1 MSLMMNLIIDQGNSS
16 AKIALFQGDEMLY
29 FHKYEKFSKKEA
41 EEVQKLYP
49 YTQAIISSVTEK
61 DEALTDFLQ
70 KNTKKF
76 IVLSHQTPIP
86 LKNLYKTP
94 ETLGRDRIAVCVG
107 ANHLK
112 PNTNILVID
121 AGTAITYDIV
131 NAQNEYVG
139 GNISLGIAMRSQALH
154 TFTAKLPL
162 VDVKDDAPLIGSST
176 EDAIASGVINGV
188 IGEMQSFI
196 DQISAVY
203 PQLAIFLT
211 GGSSKCFEKRIKN
224 QIFAYSNLVHIGLN
238 RILNFR

>member
-162 VDVKDDAPLIGSST
+162 VDVKEPNVFRNLFPYDEIPKIAFNDRI
-176 EDAIASGVINGV
+176 AIVHRPN
-188 IGEMQSFI
+188 FCCL
-196 DQISAVY
+196 
-203 PQLAIFLT
+203 PPTCNIF
-211 GGSSKCFEKRIKN
+211 
-224 QIFAYSNLVHIGLN
+224 N
-238 RILNFR
+238 RRKFQMF